1 MKKVALVTFHTPLSI
16 GAQLQ
21 AFALQEAIFANGCDC
36 RVINYVPPAKNTSVR
51 LSLSRRIYG
60 GISSCIFGRKIKK
73 QYTRFNDWKLSHL
86 KQTGPVR
93 SVSQLQKEAERF
105 DTFICGSDQIWR
117 NPDQGYFF
125 LDFTPDSACRVA
137 YAPSFG
143 NISFTDSS
151 KKLIKSYLSRFSFIS
166 VRETD
171 GAEFASNLLGRDIP
185 QVLDPTLLWPSGYWK
200 NFAADNIG
208 KLPKKY
214 LLVFS
219 IQDTIACFKA
229 AKRISAR
236 LGIPLV
242 VIDTARRLIWHP
254 FLKNY
259 FNVGP
264 AEFLTLVDRAEFIVT
279 SSFHGTAFAV
289 NFSKRFLTICRDG
302 VQNVNSRIT
311 TLADILGIG
320 DRLISPN
327 DEIPTSVFD
336 ELDPMTDVLLKEE
349 RERCRN
355 ILTKSLFLP
364 TSGKK
369 L

>member
-21 AFALQEAIFANGCDC
+21 AFALQEAIFASGYDC
-36 RVINYVPPAKNTSVR
+36 RVVNYAPPPAKNRYVR
-51 LSLSRRIYG
+51 LSLSRRVYG
-60 GISSCIFGRKIKK
+60 GISNIIFGKKIQK
-73 QYTRFNDWKLSHL
+73 QYSRFKDWKFSYL
-86 KQTGPVR
+86 KQTEPIGT
-93 SVSQLQKEAERF
+93 VSQLQKESEKF
-105 DTFICGSDQIWR
+105 DLFICGSDQIWR
-117 NPDQGYFF
+117 NPGQGYFF
-125 LDFTPDSACRVA
+125 LDFTPDSARRVA

-143 NISFTDSS
+143 NINFTDSS
-151 KKLIKSYLSRFSFIS
+151 KKIIKTYLSRFSFIS
-166 VRETD
+166 IRETD

-185 QVLDPTLLWPSGYWK
+185 QVLDPTLLWPSDYWK
-200 NFAADNIG
+200 NYAADNVG
-208 KLPKKY
+208 KLPGKY

-229 AKRISAR
+229 AKRIGAR

-242 VIDTARRLIWHP
+242 VVDTARRLIWHP

-259 FNVGP
+259 FDVGP
-264 AEFLTLVDRAEFIVT
+264 AEFLRLVDGADFIVT

-289 NFSKRFLTICRDG
+289 NYGKRFLTICRDG
-302 VQNVNSRIT
+302 HQNVNSRIT
-311 TLADILGIG
+311 SLADILGIR

-327 DEIPTSVFD
+327 GDIPASVFD
-336 ELDPMTDVLLKEE
+336 ELNPMTDALLREE

-355 ILTKSLFLP
+355 ILTESLLP
-364 TSGKK
+364 TQEKK